1 MQKAD
6 NKKGSNIFE
15 KVIYVLKYIF
25 SHWDRPPKG
34 NFLSFREFA
43 AYCVGGMGVFGVSVI
58 PTYLSLAAGM
68 YIAVALGVD
77 IWDMTIIGLATSVFS
92 LLRSPLLS
100 VIIDNTNSRFGKFRP
115 WLIWLPIPIM
125 LSMLALVF
133 IPYALIDNYV
143 VMLVAFTI
151 IFNIMQ
157 FFITLY
163 SNAYNNLVLV
173 ISPSHKERTN
183 LMSIGSVIYSL
194 GPSIVTILFPLL
206 ANLLYS
212 TKNEAGEVVMAGIN
226 DIRSMQVILPIMAA
240 MCLALALLTA
250 FGVKERF
257 VQKRATVNKVKFVEG
272 IKSASRNKYFWI
284 NTISTILGVFR
295 MAATAYVVWIA
306 TYYYKDAP
314 WAQSIL
320 VTLAGSACVPGMIL
334 APMLI
339 NKFGKKKVVIAINT
353 LCAIFTVPVV
363 LAASVPTAVTPY
375 VMYVFI
381 LLITLFN
388 GATVVIQPALSAM
401 INDYQQYK
409 TGQRI
414 EGFMGQL
421 SFVLLTVVG
430 LGTAFIN
437 PAIYEAFGFN
447 GKNTEILYQTDKVT
461 SPIIMWTSLIAIP
474 SGILS
479 IIPFLFWDLTEK
491 RHSRIMEILAVR
503 ANVGDGKITEEQG
516 LELEVRIESG
526 EENVTEGLFDEIFE
540 EEVTEKE
547 ETFTLMEFI
556 KIEEMR
562 AAERR
567 EMKNRSTPEGWKKFL
582 EEEKIRKHKEKQIRK
597 QEVVAARKRDK
608 ELEREIWEQTK
619 ANSQKEKEAK
629 KTARAELRAEQ
640 ERQKAERE
648 KLKSS
653 LSKEEWKNHL
663 ARERDEKSRQKQ
675 ERKEALEEKR
685 HVEKEQE
692 KAFLER
698 EKLNSAKEIAAEKQA
713 KAEKKALKA
722 SMSKQEWKE
731 YCKKSKAKKEAVKE
745 ECKTTSETVRNM
757 DNESGE

>member
-1 MQKAD
+1 MQKVEEQ
-6 NKKGSNIFE
+6 KGSNIFQ
-15 KVIYVLKYIF
+15 KVIFVLKYIF

-43 AYCVGGMGVFGVSVI
+43 AYCVGGMGVFGVTVI
-58 PTYLSLAAGM
+58 PTYLTLSAGM
-68 YIAVALGVD
+68 YIAVALGINVWH
-77 IWDMTIIGLATSVFS
+77 ITIIGLATSVFS

-125 LSMLALVF
+125 LSMIALVF

-143 VMLVAFTI
+143 LMLVAFTI

-212 TKNEAGEVVMAGIN
+212 TKDANGNTLVAGIN

-257 VQKRATVNKVKFVEG
+257 VQKRATVNKVKFSEG
-272 IKSASRNKYFWI
+272 LKSAARNKYFWI

-295 MAATAYVVWIA
+295 MAATVYVVWIA
-306 TYYYKDAP
+306 TYYIATD

-339 NKFGKKKVVIAINT
+339 NKFGKKKIVIAINT
-353 LCAIFTVPVV
+353 LCAIFTVPIV
-363 LAASVPTAVTPY
+363 LAASMPTVATPY
-375 VMYVFI
+375 VMYIFI

-421 SFVLLTVVG
+421 SFVLLTIVG

-437 PAIYEAFGFN
+437 PAIYEAFGFIDDASVLYD
-447 GKNTEILYQTDKVT
+447 TENVT

-479 IIPFLFWDLTEK
+479 VIPFLFWD
-491 RHSRIMEILAVR
+491 
-503 ANVGDGKITEEQG
+503 
-516 LELEVRIESG
+516 
-526 EENVTEGLFDEIFE
+526 
-540 EEVTEKE
+540 
-547 ETFTLMEFI
+547 
-556 KIEEMR
+556 
-562 AAERR
+562 
-567 EMKNRSTPEGWKKFL
+567 
-582 EEEKIRKHKEKQIRK
+582 
-597 QEVVAARKRDK
+597 
-608 ELEREIWEQTK
+608 
-619 ANSQKEKEAK
+619 
-629 KTARAELRAEQ
+629 
-640 ERQKAERE
+640 
-648 KLKSS
+648 
-653 LSKEEWKNHL
+653 
-663 ARERDEKSRQKQ
+663 
-675 ERKEALEEKR
+675 
-685 HVEKEQE
+685 
-692 KAFLER
+692 
-698 EKLNSAKEIAAEKQA
+698 
-713 KAEKKALKA
+713 
-722 SMSKQEWKE
+722 
-731 YCKKSKAKKEAVKE
+731 
-745 ECKTTSETVRNM
+745 
-757 DNESGE
+757 

>member
-1 MQKAD
+1 MQKVEEQ
-6 NKKGSNIFE
+6 KGSNIFQ
-15 KVIYVLKYIF
+15 KVIFVLKYIF

-43 AYCVGGMGVFGVSVI
+43 AYCVGGMGVFGVTVI
-58 PTYLSLAAGM
+58 PTYLTLSAGM
-68 YIAVALGVD
+68 YIAVALGINVWH
-77 IWDMTIIGLATSVFS
+77 ITIIGLATSVFS

-125 LSMLALVF
+125 LSMIALVF

-143 VMLVAFTI
+143 LMLVAFTI

-212 TKNEAGEVVMAGIN
+212 TKDANGNTLVAGIN

-257 VQKRATVNKVKFVEG
+257 VQKRATVNKVKFSEG
-272 IKSASRNKYFWI
+272 LKSAARNKYFWI

-295 MAATAYVVWIA
+295 MAATVYVVWIA
-306 TYYYKDAP
+306 TYYIATD

-339 NKFGKKKVVIAINT
+339 NKFGKKKIVIAINT
-353 LCAIFTVPVV
+353 LCAIFTVPIV
-363 LAASVPTAVTPY
+363 LAASMPTVATPY
-375 VMYVFI
+375 VMYIFI

-421 SFVLLTVVG
+421 SFVLLTIVG

-437 PAIYEAFGFN
+437 PAIYEAFGFIDDASVLYD
-447 GKNTEILYQTDKVT
+447 TENVT

-479 IIPFLFWDLTEK
+479 VIPFLFWDLTEK

-516 LELEVRIESG
+516 LELEERIEAG
-526 EENVTEGLFDEIFE
+526 EENVTTGLFDEIFE
-540 EEVTEKE
+540 EETAEKE
-547 ETFTLMEFI
+547 ESFTLKEYI
-556 KIEEMR
+556 KLEEER
-562 AAERR
+562 TAKRR
-567 EMKNRSTPEGWKKFL
+567 EIKNNSTPDEWKKYL
-582 EEEKIRKHKEKQIRK
+582 EEEKTRKHKEQQIRK
-597 QEVVAARKRDK
+597 QEVIAARKRDK
-608 ELEREIWEQTK
+608 ELEKEIWEQTK
-619 ANSQKEKEAK
+619 ENNQRDKEAK
-629 KTARAELRAEQ
+629 KIAKAEAQAEK
-640 ERQKAERE
+640 ERQKLERE
-648 KLKSS
+648 KLRKS
-653 LSKEEWKNHL
+653 LSKEEWKNFL
-663 ARERDEKSRQKQ
+663 AKEKEEIKRQKQ
-675 ERKEALEEKR
+675 ERKAALLIERKEER
-685 HVEKEQE
+685 EKE

-698 EKLNSAKEIAAEKQA
+698 EKLNSLKEAAAEKQA

-722 SMSKQEWKE
+722 SMSKQEWKD
-731 YCKKSKAKKEAVKE
+731 YCKNSKVKKEEVKE
-745 ECKTTSETVRNM
+745 EIGVVADNSTVIDSESN
-757 DNESGE
+757 D